1 VKHKTIYNQQIA
13 R

>member
-1 VKHKTIYNQQIA
+1 MVKHKTINVK